1 MQATHPIR
9 TIPRRALALAL
20 ILIAVLVL
28 AGLSGYLAF
37 SRRSATST
45 TSTTPHVS
53 DTSAPAMLE
62 QFPRSQ
68 AQDRVPSNTSAPGMI
83 EQTQPYV
90 EPDAADRSEPMVQA
104 TLATDTNPDSN
115 LPICKR
121 HGGPAC

>member
-68 AQDRVPSNTSAPGMI
+68 AQDRVPSNTSAPAMT
-83 EQTQPYV
+83 EPTQPYV
-90 EPDAADRSEPMVQA
+90 EPDAADRNES
-104 TLATDTNPDSN
+104 PDHV
-115 LPICKR
+115 PT
-121 HGGPAC
+121 HGAVP